1 MSIVTDIFLPL
12 ALAFIMFALG
22 LGLTGSDFLRVI
34 KQPKDFFV
42 GAISQIIL
50 LPVIAFILISI
61 WPISPELAIGV
72 MIIAAAPG
80 GVTSNILTSFAKG
93 DVALS
98 VSLTAIISLLCVVTV
113 PFIIIT
119 SLNLLN
125 VNNITQNISLKKYK
139 ALIKKKRSKKRL
151 TKREKRLLDD
161 TLFYKYCKCNLH
173 FEKKKQNGYGICMNS
188 IYKNRGFK
196 TPNLKRGNRC
206 KDIYKK

>member
-1 MSIVTDIFLPL
+1 MNSKKKGKKLTK
-12 ALAFIMFALG
+12 LG
-22 LGLTGSDFLRVI
+22 KLWMKSAIKDMKKREKEYKKKERKKNYNLTKKRKKRF
-34 KQPKDFFV
+34 
-42 GAISQIIL
+42 
-50 LPVIAFILISI
+50 
-61 WPISPELAIGV
+61 
-72 MIIAAAPG
+72 
-80 GVTSNILTSFAKG
+80 
-93 DVALS
+93 
-98 VSLTAIISLLCVVTV
+98 
-113 PFIIIT
+113 
-119 SLNLLN
+119 
-125 VNNITQNISLKKYK
+125 TQNISLKKYK